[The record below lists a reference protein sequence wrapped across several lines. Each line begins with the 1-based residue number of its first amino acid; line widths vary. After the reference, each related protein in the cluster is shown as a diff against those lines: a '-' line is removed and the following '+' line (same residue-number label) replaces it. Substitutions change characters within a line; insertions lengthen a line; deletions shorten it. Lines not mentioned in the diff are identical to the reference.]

1 MDRGRHIVSS
11 NVVLSA
17 VVHELDIHASGGCSD
32 AQELEG
38 RGGLASACCFDRGD
52 GEIGATVV
60 GDKLPAGACVALAPG
75 AAGQVELDRV
85 VDLQA
90 EVQVVGARVG
100 ELHNERPLL
109 FLGEG
114 RGCEDSSESD
124 SELFH
129 CVLVICFFVY

>member
-1 MDRGRHIVSS
+1 MDRGRHVVSIVI
-11 NVVLSA
+11 LSA
-17 VVHELDIHASGGCSD
+17 VVHELDIRACGGCFD

-60 GDKLPAGACVALAPG
+60 GDKLPAGARVALAPD

-85 VDLQA
+85 ADLQA
-90 EVQVVGARVG
+90 EVQVVGTRVG
-100 ELHNERPLL
+100 ELQNKWPLL
-109 FLGEG
+109 FCILGEG

-129 CVLVICFFVY
+129 CLLV

>member
-1 MDRGRHIVSS
+1 MDRGRHVVSIVI
-11 NVVLSA
+11 LSA
-17 VVHELDIHASGGCSD
+17 VVHELDIRAYGGCFD

-60 GDKLPAGACVALAPG
+60 GDKLPAGARVALAPD

-90 EVQVVGARVG
+90 EVQVVGALVG
-100 ELHNERPLL
+100 ELQNIWPLL